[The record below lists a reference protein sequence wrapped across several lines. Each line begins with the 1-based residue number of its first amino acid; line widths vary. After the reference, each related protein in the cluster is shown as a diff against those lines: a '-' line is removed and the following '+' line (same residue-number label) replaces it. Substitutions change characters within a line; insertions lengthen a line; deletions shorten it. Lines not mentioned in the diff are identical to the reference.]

1 MNQEYYFKEGCYI
14 DEWHN
19 SAEDDSMS
27 VAKVRVLAQNVTK
40 LHRLVGTIERYVILE
55 GQAEVTVAGR
65 SWNVNQSDVIT
76 IEPNQTQKIRNLGST
91 DLHFLAICTPR
102 FKLENY
108 HQLED

>member
-27 VAKVRVLAQNVTK
+27 VARVRVLAQNVTK
-40 LHRLVGTIERYVILE
+40 LHRLIETTERYVILE
-55 GQAEVTVAGR
+55 GQAEVTVAGK
-65 SWNVNQSDVIT
+65 SWNVKQTDVIT
-76 IEPNQTQKIRNLGST
+76 IEPNQAQKIRNLGST
-91 DLHFLAICTPR
+91 DLQFLAICTPR